1 MKTKKTNPAKL
12 LLRHLWPRM
21 QHGERH
27 FIIDDTR
34 LAFSMTAQQLSKVVR
49 RFNETGHALN
59 FPGMRFHA
67 KVIDAY
73 KLEISA
79 EQILDKRPGG
89 LL

>member
-1 MKTKKTNPAKL
+1 MTKPTLPTIL
-12 LLRHLWPRM
+12 FRHLW
-21 QHGERH
+21 
-27 FIIDDTR
+27 TR
-34 LAFSMTAQQLSKVVR
+34 LQAGDRKFTISDTSLEFGVTAYTLSKAVR

-79 EQILDKRPGG
+79 EQILDKRPEE
-89 LL
+89 LFQ